1 MVSILFALRHVTHND
16 RGMHQSIHS
25 NYLTITYTTTIII
38 IILASMP
45 SSPSLT
51 SRLAYTFLFI
61 RMARNPLSYGI
72 NHEDLYA
79 DPQLEQKR
87 LQLITEAA
95 ATLDACMMVRFDK
108 RSGNLAVTNQGTI
121 ILVLVL
127 LTEHGHS

>member
-1 MVSILFALRHVTHND
+1 MVSILFSCHTLIEGCIIDSFDPSLYNII
-16 RGMHQSIHS
+16 SITVS
-25 NYLTITYTTTIII
+25 
-38 IILASMP
+38 SMP
-45 SSPSLT
+45 SSSSRT

-121 ILVLVL
+121 ILILVFL
-127 LTEHGHS
+127 LTEYGHC